1 MTGPRW
7 LDRTDAKILA
17 GLAVIPL
24 ALFTEAV
31 TGHRVFYERDILG
44 YWYAQAETVVRVMAQ
59 GSWPL
64 WDPYEGFGRPLLAG
78 PQAQLL
84 YPFTWFDL
92 LLPPA
97 AAYALLVVVHT
108 WVAAA
113 GAYVLARIWGLS
125 RGAGVIAAFAF
136 SCSGPFISAA
146 SLFHHFVGAAL
157 LPWVLAAFQVFLD
170 RRTTRAAV
178 VLAVAAGLQI
188 LAGSGDM
195 VVLSALSAAILLA
208 EVVLR
213 EGRRWL
219 SSGILARILL
229 AAVLALGISAA
240 QWVPALAVASNST
253 RSRMSREFNLYW
265 SVHPASLAELFVP
278 QAMPSLPLSDRL
290 RATLFESRE
299 PFLSSLYLGLSAAVL
314 LVPLAA
320 AADRRRTAVA
330 LAGFAFFILAALG
343 RNAPVLPL
351 LLNLPVISL
360 FRYPV
365 KYTLAAAVFWAAAAA
380 LGFEAWVR
388 PWSPG
393 QRLWARRLAGAAGV
407 LAVVFLLAAE
417 TLRLKA
423 PELGEWVNTP
433 PAWRAPAFAPLVW
446 KLRSAAAISALA
458 ALLLVARRRGEG
470 SRVVLGAAAVLVV
483 ADLMVAARAVNDLA
497 APELAA
503 YRPEALALLSGPP
516 QSHRLYVPPQST
528 AVLNRSLSRGP
539 ARWPQAW
546 SWALGL
552 QQMLQPPAA
561 ARWGIGGS
569 YDADF
574 TGMAPTESAQAAAAV
589 AHYLDTPFGL
599 RLLRMG
605 GVTEVVSVLQPPLA
619 GVVPV
624 GQFGTV
630 FKDPVRVARVPDPLP
645 RAYVVNRAVVARG
658 DAAWQALAAPD
669 FDPATTVL
677 LEEAAAVPP
686 ADGFRGQVRVL
697 DARPDQWRV
706 ATQASAPAYLV
717 ITEANAPGWQAE
729 VDGRPAPVH
738 TANMLFRAVVIPEGE
753 HTVVLRYRP
762 PAVIWGLV
770 ASAVSLAATAA
781 MVVRTRRSSP
791 DV

>member
-1 MTGPRW
+1 LTAPPW

-24 ALFTEAV
+24 ILFTEAV
-31 TGHRVFYERDILG
+31 TGQRVFYERDILC
-44 YWYAQAETVVRVMAQ
+44 YWFSQAETIVRVMAQ

-113 GAYVLARIWGLS
+113 GAYVLARTWRLS
-125 RGAGVIAAFAF
+125 RAAGVVAALAF
-136 SCSGPFISAA
+136 SCCGPFISAA

-157 LPWVLAAFQVFLD
+157 LPWVLAAFQAFLD
-170 RRTTRAAV
+170 RRTTRAAL
-178 VLAVAAGLQI
+178 VLGMAASLQI

-208 EVVLR
+208 EAALR
-213 EGRRWL
+213 EGRQVL
-219 SSGILARILL
+219 SARNLARILL
-229 AAVLALGISAA
+229 AAALALGIAAA
-240 QWVPALAVASNST
+240 QWVPTLAVARNSN

-314 LVPLAA
+314 LVPLAVG
-320 AADRRRTAVA
+320 ADRRRTVVA

-343 RNAPVLPL
+343 RHAPVLPI
-351 LLNLPVISL
+351 LLNLPVISI

-365 KYTLAAAVFWAAAAA
+365 KYMLAAAVFWAAAAA
-380 LGFEAWVR
+380 IGFEAWIR
-388 PWSPG
+388 PWSPT
-393 QRLWARRLAGAAGV
+393 QHLWARRLTWAAGV
-407 LAVVFLLAAE
+407 VAVVALVSAE
-417 TLRLKA
+417 ALRLSA
-423 PELGEWVNTP
+423 PDLGEWVNTP
-433 PAWRAPAFAPLVW
+433 PAWRSLAFAPLVW
-446 KLRSAAAISALA
+446 KLRSASAIAGLA
-458 ALLLVARRRGEG
+458 ALLLVARRQREG
-470 SRVVLGAAAVLVV
+470 SRLVVGGVALLVV
-483 ADLMVAARAVNDLA
+483 ADLMVAARSVNDLA

-503 YRPEALALLSGPP
+503 YRPAALALLSGPP
-516 QSHRLYVPPQST
+516 DRHRLFVPAQPP

-539 ARWPQAW
+539 VGWPQAW

-552 QQMLQPPAA
+552 QQMLQPPSP

-569 YDADF
+569 YDPDF
-574 TGMAPTESAQAAAAV
+574 TGMAPPESSRIAAV
-589 AHYLDTPFGL
+589 VARYQDTPLGL

-605 GVTEVVSVLQPPLA
+605 GVTEVVSVLHSTVA
-619 GVVPV
+619 GVVPM
-624 GQFGTV
+624 GEFGTV

-658 DAAWQALAAPD
+658 DEVWRALSAPE

-677 LEEAAAVPP
+677 LEESAAVAP
-686 ADGFRGQVRVL
+686 AEGFLGLARVL

-706 ATQASAPAYLV
+706 ATQASAAAYLV
-717 ITEANAPGWQAE
+717 VTEANAPGWQAE
-729 VDGRPAPVH
+729 VDGRPTPVQ
-738 TANMLFRAVVIPEGE
+738 TANLLFRAVLIPEGD

-762 PAVIWGLV
+762 PAVILGLV
-770 ASAVSLAATAA
+770 ASAVSLVVTGV
-781 MVVRTRRSSP
+781 MIVRTRRPSP
-791 DV
+791 HV